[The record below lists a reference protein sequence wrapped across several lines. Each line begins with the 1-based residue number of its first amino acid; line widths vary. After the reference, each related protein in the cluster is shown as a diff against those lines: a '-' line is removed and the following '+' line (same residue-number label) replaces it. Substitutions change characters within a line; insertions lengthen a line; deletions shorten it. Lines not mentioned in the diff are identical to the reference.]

1 MFSLWRPPT
10 FAHRSSGLGLATVE
24 SLLSANAYVAVLDL
38 RPPPTPRIAESS
50 SKLKF
55 FQTDITKVEDIEK
68 AVDGTVKWAK
78 ETGARLGGVVNCAG
92 VGTAAKVRRCSR
104 FLRNNTL

>member
-1 MFSLWRPPT
+1 MWHPPT
-10 FAHRSSGLGLATVE
+10 SAHRSSGLGLATVE
-24 SLLSANAYVAVLDL
+24 NLLNANAYVAVLDL
-38 RPPPTPRIAESS
+38 RPPPTPRITESS

-78 ETGARLGGVVNCAG
+78 DTGARLGGVVNCAG
-92 VGTAAKVRRCSR
+92 VGTAAKVRGRSCVSSY
-104 FLRNNTL
+104 